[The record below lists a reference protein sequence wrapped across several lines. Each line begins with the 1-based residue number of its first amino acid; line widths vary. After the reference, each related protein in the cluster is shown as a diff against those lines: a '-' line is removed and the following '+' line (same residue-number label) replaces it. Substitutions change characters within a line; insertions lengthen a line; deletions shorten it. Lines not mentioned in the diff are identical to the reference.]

1 MINRRLL
8 LERLNVELD
17 VSEEVE
23 VLKKRVSSL
32 EELNE
37 ELNDELNELNA
48 DLDALKETKEQF
60 IDFLNWIEG
69 VESVEIKVEALRL
82 LRGLK

>member
-1 MINRRLL
+1 MIRL

-17 VSEEVE
+17 VSELKERVEEV
-23 VLKKRVSSL
+23 
-32 EELNE
+32 
-37 ELNDELNELNA
+37 NDELNALKEINDELNT
-48 DLDALKETKEQF
+48 DLESLKETKEQF

-69 VESVEIKVEALRL
+69 VGEDEIKIEALRL

>member
-1 MINRRLL
+1 MIRL

-17 VSEEVE
+17 VSE
-23 VLKKRVSSL
+23 LKERV

-37 ELNDELNELNA
+37 ELNALKEVNEELNA
-48 DLDALKETKEQF
+48 DLDALKYTEEQF

-69 VESVEIKVEALRL
+69 VGEGEIKVEALRL
-82 LRGLK
+82 LRGLE

>member
-1 MINRRLL
+1 MIRL

-17 VSEEVE
+17 VSELKERIEEV
-23 VLKKRVSSL
+23 
-32 EELNE
+32 
-37 ELNDELNELNA
+37 NDELNALKELNEDLNA
-48 DLDALKETKEQF
+48 DLESLKDTQEQF

>member
-1 MINRRLL
+1 MINPAVL

-17 VSEEVE
+17 VEERIEEV
-23 VLKKRVSSL
+23 
-32 EELNE
+32 
-37 ELNDELNELNA
+37 NDELNALKEINDELNA
-48 DLDALKETKEQF
+48 DLDALKDTEEQF